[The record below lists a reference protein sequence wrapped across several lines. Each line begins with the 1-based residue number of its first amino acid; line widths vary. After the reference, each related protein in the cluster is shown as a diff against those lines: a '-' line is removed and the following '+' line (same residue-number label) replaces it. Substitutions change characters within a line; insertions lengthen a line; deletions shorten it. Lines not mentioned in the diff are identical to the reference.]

1 MKPRWPR
8 LLAGDWLLLLLL
20 LLACGASFRW
30 LWWQQGNADELLL
43 SANGQEFARWPLRLD
58 HRFELPGPLGMT
70 VVEVRAGR
78 ARIVSDPS
86 PPQYCVQQGWLSH
99 AGETALCLPN
109 RTAISI
115 GGQRQDDSL
124 AF

>member
-1 MKPRWPR
+1 MSGRWPR

-30 LWWQQGNADELLL
+30 LWWQQGDAGELVL
-43 SANGQEFARWPLRLD
+43 SAGGQVVSRWPLRLD
-58 HRFELPGPLGMT
+58 QRFELPGPLGIT

-78 ARIVSDPS
+78 ARIASDPS
-86 PPQYCVQQGWLSH
+86 PRQYCVQQGWLSR
-99 AGETALCLPN
+99 AGEIALCLPN

>member
-1 MKPRWPR
+1 MSGRWPR

-30 LWWQQGNADELLL
+30 LWWQQGNAGELVL
-43 SANGQEFARWPLRLD
+43 SANGQQFTHWPLRLD
-58 HRFELPGPLGMT
+58 HRFELPGPLGIT

-86 PPQYCVQQGWLSH
+86 PRQYCVQQGWLSR

-115 GGQRQDDSL
+115 GGQSQDDSL